1 MFVKRVM
8 GRRIKLGRAA
18 TWDTCSMLATVVTF
32 MAASALLIVL
42 PGPDNALVVRNSLRH
57 GRATGLRT
65 AAGTLTG
72 VLVWVVAA
80 AFGLSA
86 LLRASE
92 VGYDVLRF
100 GGASYLIWLGVSSL
114 RSRGRTSLGGNRKQ
128 RPAPDGVGRAGYLM
142 GVVTNLTN
150 PKTGVFFIAFFPA
163 FIPQGSSV
171 EVTSLLFGGL
181 FALEAA
187 AWFGVLLLGVSRLT
201 AWLHRPAIQRRI
213 EQVTGV
219 VLIGFAIRLATEHR

>member
-1 MFVKRVM
+1 VLV
-8 GRRIKLGRAA
+8 AA
-18 TWDTCSMLATVVTF
+18 LTF

-42 PGPDNALVVRNSLRH
+42 PGPDNALIVRNSLRH
-57 GRATGLRT
+57 GRGMGLRT

-72 VLVWVVAA
+72 VLAWVVAA
-80 AFGLSA
+80 AFGLST

-100 GGASYLIWLGVSSL
+100 GGAAYLIWLGAGSL
-114 RSRGRTSLGGNRKQ
+114 RFRGQGSLGGNREPD
-128 RPAPDGVGRAGYLM
+128 RAPDADGRVGYLM
-142 GVVTNLTN
+142 GVLTNLAN

-163 FIPQGSSV
+163 FVPRGSSV
-171 EVTSLLFGGL
+171 ELTSLVFGGL

-187 AWFGVLLLGVSRLT
+187 AWFGALLWGVSRLT
-201 AWLHRPAIQRRI
+201 AWLERPRVQRRI

-219 VLIGFAIRLATEHR
+219 VLIAFAIRVATEQR

>member
-1 MFVKRVM
+1 MLV
-8 GRRIKLGRAA
+8 AA
-18 TWDTCSMLATVVTF
+18 VTF

-57 GRATGLRT
+57 GRASGLRT

-72 VLVWVVAA
+72 VLVWVGAA

-92 VGYDVLRF
+92 IGYDALRF
-100 GGASYLIWLGVSSL
+100 GGAVYLIWLGVGSL
-114 RSRGRTSLGGNRKQ
+114 RSRCHASLGEDRENHR
-128 RPAPDGVGRAGYLM
+128 APDGGDRAGYLM
-142 GVVTNLTN
+142 GVVTNLAN

-163 FIPQGSSV
+163 FIPRGSSV

-187 AWFGVLLLGVSRLT
+187 AWFGTLLWGVSRLT
-201 AWLHRPAIQRRI
+201 AWLDRPRIQRRI
-213 EQVTGV
+213 EQVTGM